1 MDAQVPIGPRTGAE
15 ASAVKLSPDLFA
27 AAFPFHFAVG
37 PDLRLVQAGRSLRR
51 VAPEAVAGAP
61 FQDLFRIVRPEGD
74 PSFAFLQENQ
84 AQLFL
89 LEHRGTSMRLRGEFI
104 ALPEG
109 PWMVFL
115 GSPWLVSASEITER
129 GLSFND
135 FATHDPIVDLL
146 QLAQAQVMALEDSRK
161 LTERLVAQ
169 RSDLR
174 HANEQLQNQNRVLQE
189 TEAQLRR
196 SEAEARKLAIVASRT
211 DNAVIVTDAEG
222 RVEWV
227 NEGFVRSTGY
237 SLEEMRGKTPGKVLQ
252 GPRTDPKTVAL
263 MHENLRIGSGFR
275 TEVLNY
281 NKSGRPYWVAIEVQ
295 PVHDASGRVTNFMA
309 IESDVTERRQH
320 EQRRHLQHAVSRAIT
335 EAASLP
341 EGIARAVRAV
351 TQALGWNWG
360 AFWKPLSAEGRLRCE
375 DLWHDPAQDFAAL
388 CEGTRNRELEPGAEL
403 PGRCWAKSGMVWL
416 KDIARDL
423 DTLRAADAGRAG
435 FHAALAYPC
444 IADGKIVGIL
454 ELYAFHGDALEE
466 SLVEGLDAA
475 CSQIGLF
482 VVRELAE
489 IAARRAGALQ
499 QAMFNSAAH
508 ALTAVTPEGVY
519 LSFNTAAERL
529 LGYRADDVVGRETPL
544 LIHDPKELADR
555 AAELARELG
564 RPIEPGIEALLVRA
578 RMGFKDD
585 RDWTLIRRNGTRVPV
600 RLTITELRDEAGT
613 LTGFLGSAV
622 DLTDRR
628 EAEAAMREA
637 KEAAEAANRAKSE
650 FLATMSH
657 EIRTPMNGVIGM
669 TDLLQQ
675 TALTDRQREL
685 TESIGNSASALLD
698 VINDVLDFSR
708 VEAGKLN
715 ISSETFVL
723 RPLVDSVLEVA
734 SMRAPE
740 KHLTLAAVIQPD
752 LPRRFRGDPVRL
764 RQILLNLVGNGVK
777 FTEQGHVVV
786 RVSTLLDPNRRL
798 RVRFEVADSGS
809 GLSETQTQ
817 QIFEPF
823 VQVDSSSSRRFAG
836 SGLGLAI
843 SRRLVELMDGRIG
856 VTSRI
861 GHGST
866 FWFELPLEPVPDT
879 ESPGVSQPL
888 WTARFVAAT
897 ADHALAESLD
907 AQFRSWRLHA
917 SIVAT
922 LEEIAAQAHPPG
934 RMPASPAILILDENI
949 LPPGATP
956 PVPAQ
961 FAHRILLVSPLSP
974 WLRQTAVPPGY
985 RQLLLKPVKQSQLF
999 DCLASALDGDGGTPR
1014 FTRSQFQSKVSSEKD
1029 LAPHRNLRILLVEDH
1044 RTNRRLCELMLE
1056 GLGLRAAVATNG
1068 REAVEA
1074 TKKEPFDVILMDCHL
1089 PEMDGYEATRLI
1101 RAAESAATGPGSHT
1115 SYIVAVTANALLG
1128 ERERCLDAGMDDYL
1142 TKPFTSKQL
1151 AAVLRRTPA
1160 LTSGNGGTA
1169 RAAAESGIP
1178 AFTPA
1183 QPRQMAEELGW
1194 DEFEGLTRDFLAELP
1209 TELDRLPVH
1218 LAQGA
1223 RQELKRGAHSLKGI
1237 SLTLGLTALADA
1249 LLRLEKAA
1257 ETANPGRLKQL
1268 IDALAAPAAA
1278 GEAALREWLHTGR
1291 TDGHPPG

>member
-1 MDAQVPIGPRTGAE
+1 MDAQIAIGTLAVAE
-15 ASAVKLSPDLFA
+15 APAVGLPPALFA

-37 PDLRLVQAGRSLRR
+37 SDLRLIQAGRSLPR
-51 VAPEAVAGAP
+51 VAPEAVAGVP
-61 FQDLFRIVRPEGD
+61 FQELFRIVRPEGD
-74 PSFAFLQENQ
+74 LSFAFLQENQ

-89 LEHRGTSMRLRGEFI
+89 LELRRTSMKLRGEFV
-104 ALPEG
+104 ALNEG
-109 PWMVFL
+109 QCLVFL
-115 GSPWLVSASEITER
+115 GSPWLLSASEITEQ

-146 QLAQAQVMALEDSRK
+146 QLAQAQLMALEDSRR

-174 HANEQLQNQNRVLQE
+174 NANEQLQLQNRVLQD

-196 SEAEARKLAIVASRT
+196 SEAEARKLALVAART

-227 NEGFVRSTGY
+227 NDGFVRSTGY
-237 SLEEMRGKTPGKVLQ
+237 SLEEMSGRKPGSVLQ
-252 GPRTDPKTVAL
+252 GPRTDPKTVEL
-263 MHENLRIGSGFR
+263 MREHLRNGNGFR

-281 NKSGRPYWVAIEVQ
+281 AKSGKPYWVAIEVQ
-295 PVHDASGRVTNFMA
+295 PVRDASGKVTNFMA
-309 IESDVTERRQH
+309 IEGDITERRQN
-320 EQRRHLQHAVSRAIT
+320 EQRRQLQHAVSRAIT
-335 EAASLP
+335 EASSLS
-341 EGIARAVRAV
+341 EGVARAIRAI
-351 TQALGWNWG
+351 TQVLGWAWG
-360 AFWKPLSAEGRLRCE
+360 AFWRPLSAEGRLRCE
-375 DLWHDPAQDFAAL
+375 ELWYDPAHDLVAF
-388 CEGTRNRELEPGAEL
+388 CDRTRNRELEPGTEL

-416 KDIARDL
+416 KDVARDL
-423 DTLRAADAGRAG
+423 DTPRAADAGRAG
-435 FHAALAYPC
+435 FHAALGYPC
-444 IADGKIVGIL
+444 IADGKVVGIV
-454 ELYAFHGDALEE
+454 ELYAFHGDALDEG
-466 SLVEGLDAA
+466 LVDGLDAA

-508 ALTAVTPEGVY
+508 ALTAVTPEGTY
-519 LSFNTAAERL
+519 LSFNSAAERL
-529 LGYRADDVVGRETPL
+529 LGYRADEVVGRETPL

-555 AAELARELG
+555 AVELGRELG
-564 RPIEPGIEALLVRA
+564 RAIDPGIEALLARA

-585 RDWTLIRRNGTRVPV
+585 RDWTLIRRDGTRVPV

-752 LPRRFRGDPVRL
+752 LARRFRGDPVRL

-786 RVSTLLDPNRRL
+786 RVSTPSDPNRRS
-798 RVRFEVADSGS
+798 RVRFEVTDSGS
-809 GLSETQTQ
+809 GLSEAQIR

-843 SRRLVELMDGRIG
+843 SRRLVGGPPRRGR
-856 VTSRI
+856 R
-861 GHGST
+861 
-866 FWFELPLEPVPDT
+866 PLACL
-879 ESPGVSQPL
+879 G
-888 WTARFVAAT
+888 
-897 ADHALAESLD
+897 
-907 AQFRSWRLHA
+907 
-917 SIVAT
+917 
-922 LEEIAAQAHPPG
+922 
-934 RMPASPAILILDENI
+934 PASRPA
-949 LPPGATP
+949 
-956 PVPAQ
+956 
-961 FAHRILLVSPLSP
+961 S
-974 WLRQTAVPPGY
+974 
-985 RQLLLKPVKQSQLF
+985 
-999 DCLASALDGDGGTPR
+999 R
-1014 FTRSQFQSKVSSEKD
+1014 FTGFAAKG
-1029 LAPHRNLRILLVEDH
+1029 
-1044 RTNRRLCELMLE
+1044 RR
-1056 GLGLRAAVATNG
+1056 
-1068 REAVEA
+1068 
-1074 TKKEPFDVILMDCHL
+1074 
-1089 PEMDGYEATRLI
+1089 
-1101 RAAESAATGPGSHT
+1101 
-1115 SYIVAVTANALLG
+1115 NALY
-1128 ERERCLDAGMDDYL
+1128 RCGFWMS
-1142 TKPFTSKQL
+1142 TT
-1151 AAVLRRTPA
+1151 V
-1160 LTSGNGGTA
+1160 
-1169 RAAAESGIP
+1169 
-1178 AFTPA
+1178 
-1183 QPRQMAEELGW
+1183 
-1194 DEFEGLTRDFLAELP
+1194 EFERDQ
-1209 TELDRLPVH
+1209 V
-1218 LAQGA
+1218 G
-1223 RQELKRGAHSLKGI
+1223 
-1237 SLTLGLTALADA
+1237 
-1249 LLRLEKAA
+1249 
-1257 ETANPGRLKQL
+1257 
-1268 IDALAAPAAA
+1268 
-1278 GEAALREWLHTGR
+1278 
-1291 TDGHPPG
+1291 